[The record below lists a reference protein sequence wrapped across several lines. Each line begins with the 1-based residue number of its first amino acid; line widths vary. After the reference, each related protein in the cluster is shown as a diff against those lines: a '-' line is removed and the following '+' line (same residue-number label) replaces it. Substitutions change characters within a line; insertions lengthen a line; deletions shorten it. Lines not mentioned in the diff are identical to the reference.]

1 MRRGNVMSLGAVLF
15 WWAAGAIG
23 LGVALKVLY
32 LLVNFG
38 WGLL

>member
-1 MRRGNVMSLGAVLF
+1 MRRGDVMSFGAVLF